1 MGKDTSTINMITC
14 KQCGEEIEV
23 SQALQG
29 QIEAQVLAA
38 EHKRHQTELANVM
51 AEAADT
57 AKRERLAAEELARKQ
72 LAGEKELLKRE
83 AASEL
88 EIAKKQLES
97 AAASA
102 QRQATADQELKMKHL
117 EEAAV
122 HEKESKKQLEESNTQ
137 LRTQLSE
144 LMQALRD
151 EKKARENAELD
162 AQKKLTAEEGKIREE
177 ATKLADERQRLNIA
191 AKEKQ
196 LQDALKVNEEL
207 QRKLQQGSQQMQGEI
222 MELDLEKSLADAFRD
237 DLLTPIAKGVNGADI
252 SHTVRGPR
260 GTACGIILWEIKRTK
275 NWTDGWIPKL
285 KTDLRS
291 AKANIP
297 VIITETMPKQIDD
310 DMGQLDGV
318 WICKPKLA
326 LVLGALLRKG
336 LLDVGMQK
344 ALAEN
349 QGGKAEALYSFVT
362 SHEFIQ
368 QIESMVE
375 TYQEMTLQIQ
385 KERVAYEKLWAQRD
399 KQARKLFMGT
409 ANIIGGMQGHI
420 GQASMPRIK
429 GLELDSGDIADSND
443 IVELQHDL

>member
-1 MGKDTSTINMITC
+1 MNTITC

-23 SQALQG
+23 SEALQG
-29 QIEAQVLAA
+29 QIEAQVLAT
-38 EHKRHQTELANVM
+38 EHKRHQAELAKVM
-51 AEAADT
+51 ADSAENAVHEREAA
-57 AKRERLAAEELARKQ
+57 EVLSRKQ
-72 LAGEKELLKRE
+72 LAGEKELLRRE
-83 AASEL
+83 AASDL

-97 AAASA
+97 EAMSA
-102 QRQATADQELKMKHL
+102 QRKAASDQGLKMKQL
-117 EEAAV
+117 EEAAEQ
-122 HEKESKKQLEESNTQ
+122 EKESKKQLEESNSQ

-144 LMQALRD
+144 LMQSLRD

-162 AQKKLTAEEGKIREE
+162 AQKKLSAEEGKIREE

-237 DLLTPIAKGVNGADI
+237 DELTPIAKGVNGADI
-252 SHTVRGPR
+252 SHMVRNPR
-260 GTACGIILWEIKRTK
+260 GAACGIILWEIKRTK
-275 NWTDGWIPKL
+275 NWTDSWIPKL
-285 KTDLRS
+285 KADLRS

-297 VIITETMPKQIDD
+297 VIITETMPKQIED

-318 WICKPKLA
+318 WVCKPKLA

-336 LLDVGMQK
+336 LLDVSVQK

-349 QGGKAEALYSFVT
+349 QGDKAEALYGFVT

-385 KERVAYEKLWAQRD
+385 KERVVFEKQWAQRD
-399 KQARKLFMGT
+399 KQAQKLFMGT
-409 ANIIGGMQGHI
+409 ANIIGGMQGHV

-429 GLELDSGDIADSND
+429 GLELETGDMTY
-443 IVELQHDL
+443 